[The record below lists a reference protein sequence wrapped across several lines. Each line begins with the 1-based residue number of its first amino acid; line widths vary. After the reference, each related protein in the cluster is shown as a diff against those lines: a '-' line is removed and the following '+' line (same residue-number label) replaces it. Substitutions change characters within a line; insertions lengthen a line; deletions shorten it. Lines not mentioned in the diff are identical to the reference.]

1 MIAREKGRR
10 PLKLASGKDV
20 VNYFADRSTGSSRR
34 TSKRAKNTNWC
45 GGSATRR
52 ECRSCVKS
60 GRLFRGTYSIA
71 HSLLSDN
78 CNWPQLNLL
87 VYSRCCGLN
96 CVNVVFLLGQ
106 ELNNDT
112 STTDQLMRAMLLL
125 EPFLR
130 SDIVKMEVWRSK
142 ISFFRRNGM
151 HTAYSRR

>member
-10 PLKLASGKDV
+10 PLKLASGQDV

-78 CNWPQLNLL
+78 FNWPQLNLL

-142 ISFFRRNGM
+142 ISFFSQKWHAHRLL
-151 HTAYSRR
+151 S